1 MPLKPPCRLQCP
13 HGPAP
18 SPGLDQS
25 ARKKEAVR
33 KERSDTPGNNS
44 NVFCCCCC
52 CCCCFLQNSPNLGEM
67 SAMQFAS
74 FMPISTYFPQNPSC
88 PKTLA
93 FKTRHGPRGFQ
104 ATCKKRKRHVTSSEV
119 TRLHALLQLFSKTDG
134 YYSQVLICPVPN
146 WVPHQTNTRFATLD
160 GRHAL
165 QTPMSA
171 TLPPTAPPLSPGLVL
186 NGTRKEAGWKDWSQ
200 TLGNNFAV
208 FCAKLTKPE
217 GYVHCAVVILHTNC
231 QLLS

>member
-1 MPLKPPCRLQCP
+1 
-13 HGPAP
+13 
-18 SPGLDQS
+18 
-25 ARKKEAVR
+25 
-33 KERSDTPGNNS
+33 
-44 NVFCCCCC
+44 
-52 CCCCFLQNSPNLGEM
+52 
-67 SAMQFAS
+67 MQFAS

-93 FKTRHGPRGFQ
+93 FKTRHGPRVFQ

-171 TLPPTAPPLSPGLVL
+171 TLPPWSCPPLQPLSM
-186 NGTRKEAGWKDWSQ
+186 
-200 TLGNNFAV
+200 
-208 FCAKLTKPE
+208 
-217 GYVHCAVVILHTNC
+217 
-231 QLLS
+231 QLLSCIPIVMYFPKNLLVQNHQHSRRDHGPRGPQAASKQNRHVTCNSKACLHSLWQLVSKIARYNPQMLIFALQHLILYQS